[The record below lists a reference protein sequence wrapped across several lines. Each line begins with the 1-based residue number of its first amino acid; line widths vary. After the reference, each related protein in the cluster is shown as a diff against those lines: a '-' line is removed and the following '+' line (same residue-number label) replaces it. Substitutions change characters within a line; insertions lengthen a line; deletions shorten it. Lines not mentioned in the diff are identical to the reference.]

1 MISAVGSR
9 ARGRGRRGLTI
20 GARSVRQR
28 LSAALALALA
38 PLLAAAIVATAAPT
52 YAADAAGSDSTREG
66 TRPDALWKEFP
77 LRVAPAVPLLPP
89 TARSKA
95 IVAAAPQAVVVRPPD
110 SSRTA
115 LYVGALA
122 LLVVIVAGGAL
133 LAFRGPAARW
143 GRALLAARA
152 PDPFTSGAAYVLI
165 LPGRMGYGERLF
177 ERTGKAPELGEVI
190 YDEEIGRGGKGYL
203 VELVGPSPLPGDK
216 RPCAFLLPL

>member
-1 MISAVGSR
+1 MFRAVGSR
-9 ARGRGRRGLTI
+9 ARGGERRRLTI

-28 LSAALALALA
+28 LAAALALAL
-38 PLLAAAIVATAAPT
+38 LLAAAIVATAVAAH
-52 YAADAAGSDSTREG
+52 AADATRSDSTREG

-77 LRVAPAVPLLPP
+77 LRVAPAEPLLPP

-95 IVAAAPQAVVVRPPD
+95 IVAAAPQAVVRSPD

-122 LLVVIVAGGAL
+122 LLVVLVTGGAL

-143 GRALLAARA
+143 GRALRVARA
-152 PDPFTSGAAYVLI
+152 PDRFTSGAAYVLI